1 MAFIPFPFP
10 PSPCLSPHVSDAHL
24 SEYVPARDRRREYVT
39 GFSGSAGTAVVTPEH
54 ALLWTDGR
62 YFLQVRRREDA
73 KEVGGDAACNLTP
86 SKRASCQR
94 IRVKAKSIFSAER
107 LAASALSLLLLVSTP
122 SHRLSLSVL
131 LPPPRPQA
139 SQELGPDWVLM
150 KALEKGVPTVEAWLA
165 SHLHQTKV

>member
-1 MAFIPFPFP
+1 MP
-10 PSPCLSPHVSDAHL
+10 PSAFSSSPLPPVAGSSALLAALRQGMEAQGLDALVVPSEDAHL

-62 YFLQVRRREDA
+62 YFLQ
-73 KEVGGDAACNLTP
+73 
-86 SKRASCQR
+86 
-94 IRVKAKSIFSAER
+94 
-107 LAASALSLLLLVSTP
+107 
-122 SHRLSLSVL
+122 
-131 LPPPRPQA
+131 A

>member
-1 MAFIPFPFP
+1 
-10 PSPCLSPHVSDAHL
+10 
-24 SEYVPARDRRREYVT
+24 VT

-62 YFLQVRRREDA
+62 YFLQARRREEA
-73 KEVGGDAACNLTP
+73 KEGGERRRVRPDALEKGQLSANPCKSQVDLPCWEACGVCSVSVIARKHP
-86 SKRASCQR
+86 ISP
-94 IRVKAKSIFSAER
+94 
-107 LAASALSLLLLVSTP
+107 ALPVC
-122 SHRLSLSVL
+122 L